1 MPASYSILAFGS
13 TLKAEQHAHF
23 IIHTQGFQ
31 RVQVQEIP
39 FTQKITVSDGFW
51 RLYRQLDKSTAKTHD
66 ASAQLVLLQTGR

>member
-51 RLYRQLDKSTAKTHD
+51 RFGPLVCKRLVIVKLRQH
-66 ASAQLVLLQTGR
+66 